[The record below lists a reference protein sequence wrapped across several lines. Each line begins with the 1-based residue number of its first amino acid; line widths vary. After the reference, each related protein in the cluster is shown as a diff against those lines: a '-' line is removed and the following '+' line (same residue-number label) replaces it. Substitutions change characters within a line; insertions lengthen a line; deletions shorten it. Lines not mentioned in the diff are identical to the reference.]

1 MGLFGGKKL
10 NRKVQNVTSF
20 GNEPA
25 EKFLIAIQKEV
36 ENEALKLSAVY
47 SAISTI
53 SNTMSKIPFSV
64 INRFTKEKVDD
75 DNLYRLLNLQPNL
88 NTNVVDAHKN
98 FWVKDLYKGEAFC
111 VPVRSFRS
119 TFIEELV
126 YVDNDKVKKD
136 VDVNGVVHYNVIMPY
151 GKELRLR
158 YDEIIHLKEFTL
170 NGIDGISPLEYA
182 RHIVQTG
189 LNQTI
194 FEKAFYE
201 NYGRPNDYL
210 ETATDLSGSYVEIEV
225 LQPDGTTKIERKSM
239 KDVVREEWAK
249 VHKGNK
255 LFSTAILD
263 NGLKYGTVPQITP
276 EQMQFV
282 TAKNV
287 TVEDIARF
295 FDMGNCLHKLGI
307 GKQTYSTNEQGQIS
321 YVTETIV
328 PRLRKWEMEYTLKV
342 LTEEQRKKGWVVKG
356 NINAELR
363 GDTANRATWYEKMQ
377 QMGAYTINTI
387 LELEDMPNIGEEGDV
402 RLVGPNKT
410 PLEVLVKGGTPADVT
425 PNVESEPT
433 EEKVEPT
440 EEKVEEKNN
449 KRRKP

>member
-1 MGLFGGKKL
+1 MGFLGIKKS
-10 NRKVQNVTSF
+10 NKKVQNVTTF
-20 GNEPA
+20 RNNEPS
-25 EKFLIAIQKEV
+25 EQFLISLFKEV

-126 YVDNDKVKKD
+126 YVDNDKVEKD
-136 VDVNGVVHYNVIMPY
+136 IDVNGVVHYNVIMPY

-182 RHIVQTG
+182 RHTVQTG

-210 ETATDLSGSYVEIEV
+210 ETATDLSSSYVEIEV

-282 TAKNV
+282 SAKSV

-295 FDMGNCLHKLGI
+295 FDMGNCLHKLGM

-328 PRLRKWEMEYTLKV
+328 PRLRKWEMELTLKI

-363 GDTANRATWYEKMQ
+363 GDTANRATWYDKMRS
-377 QMGAYTINTI
+377 MGVYNINEI
-387 LELEDMPNIGEEGDV
+387 RELEDLPSIGKQGET
-402 RLVGPNKT
+402 RLIGANSI
-410 PLEVLVKGGTPADVT
+410 PLEKLLAGETASSVT
-425 PNVESEPT
+425 PNEPT

>member
-111 VPVRSFRS
+111 VPARSFRS

-126 YVDNDKVKKD
+126 YVDNNKVEKD
-136 VDVNGVVHYNVIMPY
+136 IDTNGVVHYNVIMPY

-170 NGIDGISPLEYA
+170 NGIDGVSPLEYA
-182 RHIVQTG
+182 RHTVQTG
-189 LNQTI
+189 LNQTT

-210 ETATDLSGSYVEIEV
+210 KTASDLSGKKIFKVKDKDGNETQIE
-225 LQPDGTTKIERKSM
+225 KSM
-239 KDVVREEWAK
+239 KDIVREEWAK
-249 VHKGNK
+249 CHQGDK

-263 NGLKYGTVPQITP
+263 NGLEYDTVPQITP

-328 PRLRKWEMEYTLKV
+328 PRLRKWEMEYTLKI

-356 NINAELR
+356 NVNAELR
-363 GDTANRATWYEKMQ
+363 GDTANRATWYDKMRS
-377 QMGAYTINTI
+377 MGVYNINEI
-387 LELEDMPNIGEEGDV
+387 RELEDLPSIGEQGET
-402 RLVGPNKT
+402 RLIGANSI
-410 PLEVLVKGGTPADVT
+410 PLEKLLSGETASSVI
-425 PNVESEPT
+425 PNEPT

-440 EEKVEEKNN
+440 EEQVEETNN

>member
-25 EKFLIAIQKEV
+25 EQFLIALYKEV

-64 INRFTKEKVDD
+64 INRFTKEEIKEA
-75 DNLYRLLNLQPNL
+75 NLYNILNLQPTPTMNASDFYKML
-88 NTNVVDAHKN
+88 AT
-98 FWVKDLYKGEAFC
+98 WTLYEGEAFYVPIRKFRSTQIEKL
-111 VPVRSFRS
+111 VPVRKSQV
-119 TFIEELV
+119 T
-126 YVDNDKVKKD
+126 KD
-136 VDVNGVVHYNVIMPY
+136 IDENGTLHYNVTFDN
-151 GKELRLR
+151 KVKQR
-158 YDEIIHLKEFTL
+158 YRFDEIVHLKEFTL
-170 NGIDGISPLEYA
+170 NGVDGLSPLEYA
-182 RHIVQTG
+182 RHTVQTG
-189 LNQTI
+189 LNQMV
-194 FEKAFYE
+194 FEKSFYA

-210 ETATDLSGSYVEIEV
+210 KTATDLSSKKVKLPTKNEKGEVVEIERS
-225 LQPDGTTKIERKSM
+225 L
-239 KDVVREEWAK
+239 KDIMREEWAK
-249 VHKGNK
+249 AHSGDR
-255 LFSTAILD
+255 LYSTAILD
-263 NGLKYGTVPQITP
+263 NGLEYGTVPQITP

-282 TAKNV
+282 SAKAV

-295 FDMGNCLHKLGI
+295 FDMANCLHKLGM

-328 PRLRKWEMEYTLKV
+328 PRLRRWEQEFTLKL
-342 LTEEQRKKGWVVKG
+342 LTEEQRRNGWVIKG

-363 GDTANRATWYEKMQ
+363 GDTSARATWYEKMQ

-402 RLVGPNKT
+402 RLIGPNKT

-425 PNVESEPT
+425 PNVESKPT

>member
-119 TFIEELV
+119 TFIDELV
-126 YVDNDKVKKD
+126 YVDNDKVEKD
-136 VDVNGVVHYNVIMPY
+136 IDVNGVVHYNVIMPY

-170 NGIDGISPLEYA
+170 DGINGISPLEYA
-182 RHIVQTG
+182 RHTVQTG

-210 ETATDLSGSYVEIEV
+210 KTATDLSSKKIKKSR
-225 LQPDGTTKIERKSM
+225 QKADGTVEEYEVSL
-239 KDVVREEWAK
+239 KDILRDEWAK
-249 VHKGNK
+249 AHSGDR
-255 LFSTAILD
+255 LYSTAILD
-263 NGLKYGTVPQITP
+263 NGLEYGTVDQITP

-282 TAKNV
+282 SSKNV

-295 FDMGNCLHKLGI
+295 FDMGNCLHKLGM

-363 GDTANRATWYEKMQ
+363 GDTANRATWYDKMRS
-377 QMGAYTINTI
+377 MGVYNINEI
-387 LELEDMPNIGEEGDV
+387 RELEDLPSIGEQGET
-402 RLVGPNKT
+402 RLIGANSI
-410 PLEVLVKGGTPADVT
+410 PLEKLLAGETASDVI
-425 PNVESEPT
+425 PNEPT

-440 EEKVEEKNN
+440 EEQVEETNN

>member
-1 MGLFGGKKL
+1 MGLLGGKKL

-36 ENEALKLSAVY
+36 EEEALKLSAVY

-88 NTNVVDAHKN
+88 NTNIVDAHKN
-98 FWVKDLYKGEAFC
+98 FWVRDLYKGEAFC

-119 TFIEELV
+119 TFIDELV
-126 YVDNDKVKKD
+126 YVDNSKVEKD
-136 VDVNGVVHYNVIMPY
+136 IDVNGVVHYNTILPN

-170 NGIDGISPLEYA
+170 DGINGVSPLEYA
-182 RHIVQTG
+182 RHTTQTG
-189 LNQTI
+189 LNQMV
-194 FEKAFYE
+194 FEKSFYA

-210 ETATDLSGSYVEIEV
+210 KTTADLSAKEVEV
-225 LQPDGTTKIERKSM
+225 TLPDGKIIKKSY
-239 KDVVREEWAK
+239 KDVMREAWAK
-249 VHKGNK
+249 AHSGDM
-255 LFSTAILD
+255 LYSTAILD
-263 NGLKYGTVPQITP
+263 NGIEYGTVPQITP

-282 TAKNV
+282 TAKSV
-287 TVEDIARF
+287 TVEDVARF
-295 FDMGNCLHKLGI
+295 FDMGNCLHKLGM

-328 PRLRKWEMEYTLKV
+328 PRLRKWETELTLKV
-342 LTEEQRKKGWVVKG
+342 LTEEQRQKGWVVKG

-363 GDTANRATWYEKMQ
+363 GDTANRATWYDKMRS
-377 QMGAYTINTI
+377 MGVYNINEI
-387 LELEDMPNIGEEGDV
+387 RELEDLPSIGEQGET
-402 RLVGPNKT
+402 RLIGANSI
-410 PLEVLVKGGTPADVT
+410 PLEKLLAGETASSVI
-425 PNVESEPT
+425 PNEPT
-433 EEKVEPT
+433 EEKVVPT
-440 EEKVEEKNN
+440 EEQVEETNN

>member
-1 MGLFGGKKL
+1 MGLFGRRKKL
-10 NRKVQNVTSF
+10 NKEVQNVTSF

-36 ENEALKLSAVY
+36 EEEALKLSAVY

-64 INRFTKEKVDD
+64 INRFTKEKVDNA
-75 DNLYRLLNLQPNL
+75 NLYNLLNLQPDL

-98 FWVKDLYKGEAFC
+98 LWVRNLYKGEAFC
-111 VPVRSFRS
+111 VPIRKYRSNEVER
-119 TFIEELV
+119 LV
-126 YVDNDKVKKD
+126 YVDNDSVTKD
-136 VDVNGVVHYNVIMPY
+136 IDVNGIVHYNVTMPN
-151 GKELRLR
+151 GDKIRLR

-182 RHIVQTG
+182 RHTVQTG

-210 ETATDLSGSYVEIEV
+210 KTATDLSSKKIKKTR
-225 LQPDGTTKIERKSM
+225 QKADGTVEEYEVSL
-239 KDVVREEWAK
+239 KDILRDEWAK
-249 VHKGNK
+249 AHSGDR
-255 LFSTAILD
+255 LYSTAILD
-263 NGLKYGTVPQITP
+263 NGLEYGTVVQITP

-282 TAKNV
+282 SSKNV

-295 FDMGNCLHKLGI
+295 FDMGNCLHKLGM

-328 PRLRKWEMEYTLKV
+328 PRLRKWEMELTLKL
-342 LTEEQRKKGWVVKG
+342 LTQEQRDKGWVVKG

-410 PLEVLVKGGTPADVT
+410 PLDVLLKGGTPADVT
-425 PNVESEPT
+425 PNVPT

-440 EEKVEEKNN
+440 EEQVEETNN